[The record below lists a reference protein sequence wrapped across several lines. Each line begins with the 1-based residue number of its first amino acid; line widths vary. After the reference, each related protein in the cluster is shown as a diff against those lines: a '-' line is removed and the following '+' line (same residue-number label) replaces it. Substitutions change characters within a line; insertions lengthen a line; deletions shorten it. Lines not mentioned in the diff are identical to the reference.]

1 MTEAELEEIRALGH
15 LGMKPGACSGGEECR
30 FRGAIDDL
38 IGEIER
44 LRGVVEAAK
53 DIDRSVHW
61 VHKAGSVGFE
71 LECMVS
77 SVAVELFRLA
87 LAALEE
93 GE

>member
-44 LRGVVEAAK
+44 LRGVVERGMIEVFVNAYGY
-53 DIDRSVHW
+53 V
-61 VHKAGSVGFE
+61 
-71 LECMVS
+71 
-77 SVAVELFRLA
+77 
-87 LAALEE
+87 EE